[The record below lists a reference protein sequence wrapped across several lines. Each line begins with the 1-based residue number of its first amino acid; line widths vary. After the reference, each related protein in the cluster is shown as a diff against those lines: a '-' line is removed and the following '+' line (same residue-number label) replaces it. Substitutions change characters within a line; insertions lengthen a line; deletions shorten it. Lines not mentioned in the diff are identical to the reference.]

1 MDNGKR
7 WRRNQPENH
16 LKTHQNA
23 EKQLKYTPPVF
34 LKPTIYADNSAFFL
48 YTPIFYQYHGK

>member
-7 WRRNQPENH
+7 WRNQPENH

-23 EKQLKYTPPVF
+23 EKQLKYTPP
-34 LKPTIYADNSAFFL
+34 S
-48 YTPIFYQYHGK
+48 IFKAHYLR